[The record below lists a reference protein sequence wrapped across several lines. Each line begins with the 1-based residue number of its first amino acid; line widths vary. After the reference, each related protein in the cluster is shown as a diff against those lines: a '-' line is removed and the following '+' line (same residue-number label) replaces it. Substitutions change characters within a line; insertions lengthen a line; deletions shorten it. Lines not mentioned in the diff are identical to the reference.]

1 MTGTG
6 EVDRLAGVTNSVMPR
21 FFLGDPAA
29 EGLGPSQPGVNN
41 GGLRWLRSLLGSSQ
55 ASSATDAAGALP
67 ARSSGDAAA
76 VFEQAV
82 LEAGGLVAGQDPVLV
97 DMSLLFD
104 MADPGPRVDYTVS
117 SSDAGVLGVD
127 TAATDP
133 TLAGP
138 VLRLAPMT
146 AGEATVTVVA
156 EAAGGGA
163 AVGRV
168 SVDLTVWD
176 AAVPAL
182 PVVGQ
187 LLLAALM
194 AVGGY
199 RRYRRR

>member
-1 MTGTG
+1 MHFERTF
-6 EVDRLAGVTNSVMPR
+6 TNISK
-21 FFLGDPAA
+21 D
-29 EGLGPSQPGVNN
+29 
-41 GGLRWLRSLLGSSQ
+41 GLRWLRSVLGASQ
-55 ASSATDAAGALP
+55 ASSVRGATGATGNHDAMPGALS
-67 ARSSGDAAA
+67 ARPRDEVAA
-76 VFEQAV
+76 VFERAV
-82 LEAGGLVAGQDPVLV
+82 LEASGLLAGRHPVLV

-104 MADPGPRVDYTVS
+104 LADPGTTVDYTVS
-117 SSDAGVLGVD
+117 SSDGAVLAVH

-146 AGEATVTVVA
+146 AGEATVTVTA
-156 EAAGGGA
+156 EAAAGGA

-168 SVDLTVWD
+168 AASTCAGACASVDLTVWD

-187 LLLAALM
+187 LVLAALM

-199 RRYRRR
+199 RRR

>member
-1 MTGTG
+1 M
-6 EVDRLAGVTNSVMPR
+6 
-21 FFLGDPAA
+21 
-29 EGLGPSQPGVNN
+29 LGPSHT
-41 GGLRWLRSLLGSSQ
+41 SL
-55 ASSATDAAGALP
+55 APEAAGALW
-67 ARSSGDAAA
+67 ARPSGEVAA

-82 LEAGGLVAGQDPVLV
+82 LAAGGLVAGQGPVLV
-97 DMSLLFD
+97 GMSLLFD
-104 MADPGPRVDYTVS
+104 PADPGTRVEYTVS
-117 SSDAGVLGVD
+117 SSDAGVLAVH

-133 TLAGP
+133 TLAGL

-156 EAAGGGA
+156 EAAGGSA

-168 SVDLTVWD
+168 AASTCAGACASVDLTVWD

-187 LLLAALM
+187 LVLAVLM

-199 RRYRRR
+199 RRYRGR